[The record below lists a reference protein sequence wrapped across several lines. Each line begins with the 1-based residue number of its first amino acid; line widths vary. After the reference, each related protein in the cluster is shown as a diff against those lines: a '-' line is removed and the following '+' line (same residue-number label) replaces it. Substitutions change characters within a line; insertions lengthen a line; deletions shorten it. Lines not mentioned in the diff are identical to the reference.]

1 MGAARL
7 LVALDFDGTLAP
19 LAARPETVRLPSAT
33 ADVLRALAG
42 RADVLVAVVSGRPL
56 KDLRPRV
63 GLLRAAYA
71 GNHGLEAAAG
81 VWRWTHPG
89 VRGRRAALRRV
100 RDEARRLCLLAPGAW
115 VEDKGATLSVH
126 VRAVRGAAGESALA
140 GALAAAVRRA
150 GGLALKTGK
159 RVYEV
164 RPRLAWDKGRAVEL
178 LRRRLAPG
186 AACVYVGDDATDEDA
201 FRRLRGKALTVK
213 VGRGPTLAACRVAGP
228 AAVRRLLEALLRTY

>member
-19 LAARPETVRLPSAT
+19 LAARPETVRLSSAT
-33 ADVLRALAG
+33 ADVLRALTC
-42 RADVLVAVVSGRPL
+42 RADVLVAFVSGRPL
-56 KDLRPRV
+56 KDLRARV
-63 GLLRAAYA
+63 GLSRAAYA
-71 GNHGLEAAAG
+71 GNHGLEIEAG
-81 VWRWTHPG
+81 GWRWMHPG

-100 RDEARRLCLLAPGAW
+100 GAEARRLCGLAPGAW

-126 VRAVRGAAGESALA
+126 VRAVRAAEGEAALA
-140 GALAAAVRRA
+140 VALVAAVRRA
-150 GGLALKTGK
+150 GGLTLKTGK

-178 LRRRLAPG
+178 LRARFAPG

-201 FRRLRGKALTVK
+201 FRRLSGKALTVK
-213 VGRGPTLAACRVAGP
+213 VGRGPTEAACRIAGP
-228 AAVRRLLEALLRTY
+228 AAVRRLLVSLLRTY

>member
-1 MGAARL
+1 MGAVRL

-19 LAARPETVRLPSAT
+19 LAARPEPVRLPPST
-33 ADVLRALAG
+33 AEVLRALAG

-56 KDLRPRV
+56 ADLRARI
-63 GLLRAAYA
+63 GLARAAYA

-81 VWRWTHPG
+81 GWHWTHPG
-89 VRGRRAALRRV
+89 VRGRRAALKRV
-100 RDEARRLCLLAPGAW
+100 RAEARRLCRLAPGAW
-115 VEDKGATLSVH
+115 VEDKGASLSVH
-126 VRAVRGAAGESALA
+126 VRAVCGAAAESALA
-140 GALAAAVRRA
+140 RDLGSAVRRER
-150 GGLALKTGK
+150 GLALKTGK

-186 AACVYVGDDATDEDA
+186 AATVYVGDDRTDEDA

-213 VGRGPTLAACRVAGP
+213 VGRGPTEAVCRVAGP